1 MKKYDQNEDLCGMR
15 AFVIIIITV
24 LLAICIVLGCIFHNP
39 IKRGLRVFKSWLTG
53 ESRYEEVTKPPESL
67 DGEETPP
74 TSEENGENTDEETP
88 PVIVV
93 EKYGITYYGVID
105 GEKTEIPDY
114 MYLSGTVYPT
124 EYEKGQGTSVPA
136 LREYYPVTDLKD
148 IAFDGWYLDEE
159 CTQAF
164 DGVISAESTGDIT
177 LYAKLVYWQWT
188 PNY

>member
-39 IKRGLRVFKSWLTG
+39 IKRGLRSFKSWLTG

-74 TSEENGENTDEETP
+74 
-88 PVIVV
+88 VIVA
-93 EKYGITYYGVID
+93 EKYDITYKGVLYGEVI
-105 GEKTEIPDY
+105 EIPEY
-114 MYLSGTVYPT
+114 MYLSGSEYPT
-124 EYEKGQGTSVPA
+124 EYEKGQGASVPE

-148 IAFDGWYLDEE
+148 IAFYGWYLNEE

-164 DGVISAESTGDIT
+164 DGVISTESTGDIT
-177 LYAKLVYWQWT
+177 LYAKFVYWHWT